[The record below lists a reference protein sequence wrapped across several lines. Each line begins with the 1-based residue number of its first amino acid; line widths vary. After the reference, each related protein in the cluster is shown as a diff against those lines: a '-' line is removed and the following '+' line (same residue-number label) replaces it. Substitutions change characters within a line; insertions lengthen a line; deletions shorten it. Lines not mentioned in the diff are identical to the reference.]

1 MDINSWAVCIE
12 WIVSHRLKKLI
23 KLYLINLFLDIIF
36 IGLGVVDSL

>member
-1 MDINSWAVCIE
+1 MDISSWAVCIE
-12 WIVSHRLKKLI
+12 WIVSYRLKKLI